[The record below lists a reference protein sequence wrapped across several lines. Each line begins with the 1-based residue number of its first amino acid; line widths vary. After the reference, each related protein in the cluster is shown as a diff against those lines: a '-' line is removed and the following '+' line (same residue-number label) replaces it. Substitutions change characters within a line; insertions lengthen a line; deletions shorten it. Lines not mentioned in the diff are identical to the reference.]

1 MATDQRLLHWD
12 ACLNVRD
19 LGGFPTRD
27 GHTTRS
33 RAVIRADNL
42 CRLTMHGRRALARY
56 GVRVAIDLRDPK
68 EHLLEHDPFSR
79 DELAEV
85 ERVDIPQLTP
95 DFWRGW
101 QGTMTA
107 HEGDLLTLE
116 TCRGPIATM
125 FAAIAAAPVGG
136 IVVYC
141 HAGMERTGI
150 AAALLLELAGVDRA
164 TIAAE
169 HVRSHDH
176 LAPLFAAW
184 LDAQPDPEK
193 QQRLRHALRPQPEQM
208 ELTLG
213 ALDDLYG
220 GIERYLLDCGVE
232 AGDIAAVRERI
243 VDQGAAH

>member
-1 MATDQRLLHWD
+1 LITDPRLLHWD

-19 LGGFPTRD
+19 LGGFRTRD
-27 GHTTRS
+27 GHTTRI

-56 GVRVAIDLRDPK
+56 GIRVAIDLRDPK

-95 DFWRGW
+95 EFWRAW
-101 QGTMTA
+101 QGTLSG

-116 TCRGPIATM
+116 TCREPIATM
-125 FAAIAAAPVGG
+125 FATIAAAPDGG

-193 QQRLRHALRPQPEQM
+193 QQRLRHALRPQADQM
-208 ELTLG
+208 TLTLD
-213 ALDDLYG
+213 ALDELYG
-220 GIERYLLDCGVE
+220 GIERYLLDSGLE
-232 AGDIAAVRERI
+232 TTDIATVRERI
-243 VDQGAAH
+243 LE

>member
-1 MATDQRLLHWD
+1 MSTDPRHLHWD

-33 RAVIRADNL
+33 HAVIRADNL
-42 CRLTMHGRRALARY
+42 CRLTMHGRRALVRY
-56 GVRVAIDLRDPK
+56 GVRTAIDLRDPK
-68 EHLLEHDPFSR
+68 EHLMEHDPFTR

-85 ERVDIPQLTP
+85 DRVDIPQLTP
-95 DFWRGW
+95 EFWRAW
-101 QGTMTA
+101 QGTMTG

-116 TCRGPIATM
+116 TCREPIATM
-125 FAAIAAAPVGG
+125 FAAISAASDGG

-141 HAGMERTGI
+141 HAGKERTGI

-169 HVRSHDH
+169 HVRSDDH

-184 LDAQPDPEK
+184 LDAERDPEK
-193 QQRLRHALRPQPEQM
+193 QQRLRHALRPQPDQM
-208 ELTLG
+208 VLTLG
-213 ALDDLYG
+213 ALDELYG
-220 GIERYLLDCGVE
+220 GIERYLLESGLE
-232 AGDIAAVRERI
+232 PSTIAGVRER
-243 VDQGAAH
+243 VLE

>member
-1 MATDQRLLHWD
+1 MSTDPRHLHWD
-12 ACLNVRD
+12 ACLNVRE

-27 GHTTRS
+27 GRATRR

-42 CRLTMHGRRALARY
+42 CRLTLHGRRALVRY

-85 ERVDIPQLTP
+85 ERIDIPQLTP
-95 DFWRGW
+95 EFWRAW
-101 QGTMTA
+101 QGTMTG

-116 TCRGPIATM
+116 TCREPLATM
-125 FAAIAAAPVGG
+125 FAAIAAAPDGG

-141 HAGMERTGI
+141 HAGKERTGI

-169 HVRSHDH
+169 HARSDEH

-184 LDAQPDPEK
+184 LDAEPDPER

-208 ELTLG
+208 LLTLD
-213 ALDDLYG
+213 ALDELYG
-220 GIERYLLDCGVE
+220 GIERYLLDSGVE
-232 AGDIAAVRERI
+232 GRDLALVCERI
-243 VDQGAAH
+243 LE